1 MRIADLPR
9 ATVPRAQLVTA
20 SEVAA
25 ILGCSPWQTPLQ
37 VWRRKQGRGSNAD
50 TVATRAGNS
59 GEIVLRDWY
68 ARNVADGPVQPGLS
82 YADTPIAGPKSWMA
96 ASPDAM
102 AQVYP
107 YQTPI
112 VVEFKTSGQP
122 MDYLPHYY
130 RSQCDWL
137 LGCIPA
143 PAVELVAA
151 VEMPDRLRALLGS
164 TDPHEV
170 AKGQEAFGAMLA
182 AGVVEVRRFMVER
195 DDQRI
200 AALIA
205 QVEQWH
211 DAHMLAGFPPSPQPG
226 DAEFIADTFD
236 PAPASA
242 WDDAALAPLVA
253 AYREAQAAQKDAD
266 ATADVAKAAL
276 LMALEQAGGE
286 EWPTSAGKVSFK
298 AQAGRASVDQKA
310 LQAQWPD
317 VYAKVSKIGSPFR
330 VLRLGK

>member
-9 ATVPRAQLVTA
+9 ATLPRTKLVTA

-25 ILGCSPWQTPLQ
+25 VLGFSPWQTPLQ
-37 VWRRKQGRGSNAD
+37 VWRRKQGHGSAAD
-50 TVATRAGNS
+50 TVATRAGNN

-82 YADTPIAGPKSWMA
+82 YSDAPVQGPRPWMA

-107 YQTPI
+107 YQSPI
-112 VVEFKTSGQP
+112 VVEFKTSSQE
-122 MDYLPHYY
+122 MDSLPPYY

-151 VEMPDRLRALLGS
+151 VELPDRLRAMLGS

-170 AKGQEAFGAMLA
+170 AKGQAAFGAMLD

-200 AALIA
+200 AALVS
-205 QVEQWH
+205 QVEVWH
-211 DAHMLAGFPPSPQPG
+211 DEYMLAGFPPAPAVG
-226 DAEFIADTFD
+226 DAEFIAATFAPAAEPTFD
-236 PAPASA
+236 EP
-242 WDDAALAPLVA
+242 ALARLVVE
-253 AYREAQAAQKDAD
+253 YREAKDAL
-266 ATADVAKAAL
+266 ATAEEAADVAKSAL
-276 LMALEQAGGE
+276 LLGLEAAGVDEAKTTG
-286 EWPTSAGKVSFK
+286 GKVSFK
-298 AQAGRASVDQKA
+298 TQAGRSSIDQKA
-310 LQAQWPD
+310 LQAEWPD
-317 VYAKVSKIGSPFR
+317 VYAKVSKVGSPFR
-330 VLRLGK
+330 VLRVGK